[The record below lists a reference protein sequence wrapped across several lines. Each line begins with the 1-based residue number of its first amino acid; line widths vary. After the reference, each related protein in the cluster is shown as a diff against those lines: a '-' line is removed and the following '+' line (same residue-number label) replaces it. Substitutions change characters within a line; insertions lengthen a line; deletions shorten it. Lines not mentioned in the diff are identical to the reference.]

1 MLLQATGVLPAPG
14 VGAARQAADQARAA
28 TDSLGSIDRR
38 LTAVEAMTESL
49 PNLRA
54 DVTATAAR
62 VTMAEQNAT
71 ALAAKSDVAAL
82 RTDLTALRARLDQA
96 PPSATPAEVSALATR
111 LARLEAT
118 AAGTPVPV
126 APAATTPPT
135 SEADARIASLA
146 ARLDAA
152 EAAIAKLSAAPTS
165 GPVVATNAT
174 NARTAAVSALRRAVD
189 TGVPFAA
196 ELDMVAAFGSDPMIS
211 GLRPYAAEG
220 IATRD
225 TLRADFAKVGD
236 AILVAT
242 QVNDESL
249 FGRLVA
255 GARSL
260 VSVRPVGPIA
270 GSDPVAI
277 VSRMDAAVAQGDF
290 ATTLREREGL
300 PAVGKEASAA
310 WAARVNQRL
319 TADALLGQPA
329 PAAGTVNR

>member
-1 MLLQATGVLPAPG
+1 
-14 VGAARQAADQARAA
+14 
-28 TDSLGSIDRR
+28 
-38 LTAVEAMTESL
+38 
-49 PNLRA
+49 
-54 DVTATAAR
+54 
-62 VTMAEQNAT
+62 
-71 ALAAKSDVAAL
+71 
-82 RTDLTALRARLDQA
+82 
-96 PPSATPAEVSALATR
+96 
-111 LARLEAT
+111 
-118 AAGTPVPV
+118 
-126 APAATTPPT
+126 
-135 SEADARIASLA
+135 
-146 ARLDAA
+146 
-152 EAAIAKLSAAPTS
+152 
-165 GPVVATNAT
+165 
-174 NARTAAVSALRRAVD
+174 
-189 TGVPFAA
+189 
-196 ELDMVAAFGSDPMIS
+196 MVAAFGSDPVIS

-270 GSDPVAI
+270 GSEPAAI

-290 ATTLREREGL
+290 ATALRERDGL
-300 PAVGKEASAA
+300 PAVGKDASAA

-329 PAAGTVNR
+329 TAAGTVNR